1 MKSDLVSLRPLTG
14 VGLSLS
20 DCSDLPIHQFDCDK
34 ALSKEGQPGP
44 GEGTF
49 CIHSTISPYKIFTS
63 PYHQGEKGSPAELR
77 ELFLLDSNFEL
88 FKCLSDN

>member
-1 MKSDLVSLRPLTG
+1 MESDLVSLRPLTG

-34 ALSKEGQPGP
+34 ALSTEGQPGP

-49 CIHSTISPYKIFTS
+49 CIHSTISPHKTFTS
-63 PYHQGEKGSPAELR
+63 PYHQGEKSSPAELR

-88 FKCLSDN
+88 FKSLSDN